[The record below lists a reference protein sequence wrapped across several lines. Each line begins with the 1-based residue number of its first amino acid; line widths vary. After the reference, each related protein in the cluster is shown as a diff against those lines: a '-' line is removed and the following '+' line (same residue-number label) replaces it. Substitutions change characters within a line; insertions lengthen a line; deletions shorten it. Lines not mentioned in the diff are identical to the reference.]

1 MRKFLIKIIFVSL
14 LSAVAL
20 TATADAYN
28 NVSLPIHRKADSGL
42 RAERKQTVASAS
54 KRGEQSSADNIPEII
69 ASCIYS
75 DAWSQSQAGLYT
87 VPTADVHERRL
98 LIKDVHATYGGVG
111 IGDYYYEVYAE
122 EFFGNVTGIYLNSYD
137 LNAGKRLSSSQVPMG
152 CASIGMALDPLTKA
166 IYGIFYDDDWR
177 YLRLGEIDLAE
188 GTVTEIAPISGNWA
202 AFSIGKDG
210 TFYGIRKI
218 MKGGGDDVVV
228 AGSQLC
234 TIDRNTAA
242 VTVVGETGY
251 APYYSSGACI
261 DLKSGRMFWTVSPAD
276 NTGMLCEV
284 DLSSGAAALIHQ
296 FDDNAEYTGLYIP
309 VDAIADDAPAA
320 VEDIYAY
327 FYGTALSGYVEV
339 KVPERTYGGAELST
353 PLTLHIL
360 ENGVEKESKS
370 VSPGQEVSV
379 KVTVS
384 APGRYVFA
392 AYVSNSVGDGPI
404 SQYES
409 IYVGADTPVSTTA
422 TLVYADGN
430 MNLTWL
436 PVKTSVNGE
445 YFNPRNVSYTVTRYP
460 DNVVVAEDIK
470 VTSFSEPIAVPENLT
485 IYYYYVVAK
494 ADGVPSTPA
503 RSNDVILGSLVPP
516 FNADFDDSSIEY
528 WTVIDAN
535 DDNNTWQPR
544 EGAMAAEYSS
554 AIGKDD
560 WLVTPPLHLKA
571 GSAYTLSFDIWAGM
585 SSHPENLE
593 VMLGLAPTVEALNT
607 PLIPSVNVSD
617 TSDSKMYL
625 QKTIMVDADGIY
637 YIGFHALSAANK
649 HTLYLDNVEVS
660 APKSENAPGAATDV
674 VVTPAADGSNSAEI
688 SFCVPNLNL
697 AGAPLE
703 SLSRIDLARDDKIID
718 TYSSPTP
725 GMPLSY
731 VDTYAPYGKVT
742 YTITAYNDYGA
753 GIETSID
760 TFIGFSRPAHV
771 QNLLLQRTSV
781 PGELS
786 VSWTPVSHDVNG
798 LALSNVNYT
807 IYIIDGDKQHAI
819 ASNLTDTSYTWQAVP
834 QDEQDFVQ
842 VAVSAS
848 DSNGNVSDITVSQI
862 VAAGTPYDGM
872 RESFRNGS
880 IGDYIWSVSASGNAE
895 WNLYTDASGIQAADG
910 DNGFVAL
917 SARYAGETGML
928 TSGLISLSEIDDPT
942 LSFYVY
948 SFGAEDLN
956 EVTVGI
962 KDAETNAIADTFT
975 YIVAETG
982 EKGWNRIVL
991 PLSHFADKTIQL
1003 MLGVK
1008 IKSFRTALLDNI
1020 VVGPQL
1026 ENDLTVTAFS
1036 APAYVS
1042 AGQEFQVSVA
1052 ITNHGMAMA
1061 HNYTVDLYQDGVMTQ
1076 SKRGVTLQSGRSAV
1090 MNFSCFMSPF
1100 IEQGVDY
1107 HVVINY
1113 GNDENEADNLSD
1125 TVTVLPIQS
1134 TLPAPG
1140 NLTGDPLDNKVN
1152 LNWLVPDISAYEAEQ
1167 GESLDVIGYEIYR
1180 DGLKIGES
1188 VECSF
1193 SDFNVVADAQYRYVV
1208 FANYREGLSASS
1220 NEIVVSSHVAVSTV
1234 DADSV
1239 AVCTVPGAIKVINAA
1254 GVQLTVANASGA
1266 IIYIGEGCDETE
1278 LRVAPGIYIVNAGAR
1293 TRKVIV
1299 P

>member
-1 MRKFLIKIIFVSL
+1 MRKFLIKTIFVSL

-20 TATADAYN
+20 PATADAYN
-28 NVSLPIHRKADSGL
+28 NVGLPIHRKANSGL
-42 RAERKQTVASAS
+42 RAERRQSTASAPD
-54 KRGEQSSADNIPEII
+54 RHEQSSAGNLPEII

-87 VPTADVHERRL
+87 VPTADGQESRL
-98 LIKDVHATYGGVG
+98 LVKDVYATYGGVG
-111 IGDYYYEVYAE
+111 IGDCYYEVFAE

-137 LNAGKRLSSSQVPMG
+137 LNAGKKLSSSQVAMG
-152 CASIGMALDPLTKA
+152 CASVGMALDPITNSV
-166 IYGIFYDDDWR
+166 YGIFYNDDWS
-177 YLRLGEIDLAE
+177 YLRLGEIDLTE

-234 TIDRNTAA
+234 TIDRNSAA

-261 DLKSGRMFWTVSPAD
+261 DPKSGRMFWTVSPAD
-276 NTGMLCEV
+276 NTGLLCEV
-284 DLSSGAAALIHQ
+284 DLSTGEASLIHQ

-309 VDAIADDAPAA
+309 ADTIEDDAPGA

-327 FYGTALSGYVEV
+327 FYGAALSGYVEV
-339 KVPERTYGGAELST
+339 KVPELTYGGDELSA

-360 ENGVEKESKS
+360 ENGVEKESKF
-370 VSPGQEVSV
+370 VSPGEEVAV

-460 DNVVVAEDIK
+460 DNVVVAENIK
-470 VTSFSEPIAVPENLT
+470 VTSFFEPIDVPENLT
-485 IYYYYVVAK
+485 IYYYNVVAK
-494 ADGVPSTPA
+494 ADGVPSAPA

-516 FNADFDDSSIEY
+516 FNADFDDNSIEY
-528 WTVIDAN
+528 WTIIDAN
-535 DDNNTWQPR
+535 DDNITWQPR
-544 EGAMAAEYSS
+544 DGAMASDYST

-560 WLVTPPLHLKA
+560 WLVTPPLHLEA
-571 GSAYTLSFDIWAGM
+571 DSAYTLSFDTWAGM
-585 SSHPENLE
+585 SSHPEDLE
-593 VMLGLAPTVEALNT
+593 VMLGVAPTVEALST
-607 PLIPSVNVSD
+607 PLIPSVNVD
-617 TSDSKMYL
+617 ATYDSKMHL

-660 APKSENAPGAATDV
+660 APISENAPGAATEV

-688 SFCVPNLNL
+688 SFCVPELTVG
-697 AGAPLE
+697 GAPLE
-703 SLSRIDLARDDKIID
+703 SLSEIEIARNGKIID

-731 VDTYAPYGKVT
+731 VDTDAPYGKVT

-760 TFIGFSRPAHV
+760 TFIGFSRPARV
-771 QNLLLQRTSV
+771 QNLLLQRTSA

-786 VSWTPVSHDVNG
+786 VSWTPVTHDVNG
-798 LALSNVNYT
+798 LALSNVSYT
-807 IYIIDGDKQHAI
+807 IYFIDGEEQHAI
-819 ASNLTDTSYTWQAVP
+819 ASDLTDTSYTWQAVP

-848 DSNGNVSDITVSQI
+848 DSNGNVSDIAVSQT

-880 IGDYIWSVSASGNAE
+880 LGDYIWSVSASGNAE

-910 DNGFVAL
+910 DNGFIAL
-917 SARYAGETGML
+917 SARYADESGVL
-928 TSGLISLSEIDDPT
+928 TSGLISLSEIDDPA

-962 KDAETNAIADTFT
+962 KDAATNAITDTFT

-982 EKGWNRIVL
+982 EKGWNRIMV
-991 PLSHFADKTIQL
+991 PLELFADKTIQL
-1003 MLGVK
+1003 MLGVQ
-1008 IKSFRTALLDNI
+1008 IDSFRTALLDNI

-1026 ENDLTVTAFS
+1026 ENDLTITAFS
-1036 APAYVS
+1036 APAYVN
-1042 AGQEFQVSVA
+1042 AGEEFQVSVA

-1076 SKRGVTLQSGRSAV
+1076 SKRGVTLQSGRSAA
-1090 MNFSCFMSPF
+1090 MNFSCVMSPF
-1100 IEQGVDY
+1100 TEQGVDY
-1107 HVVINY
+1107 HVMINY
-1113 GNDENEADNLSD
+1113 GDDENEADNVSD

-1134 TLPAPG
+1134 TLPAPE

-1152 LNWLVPDISAYEAEQ
+1152 LNWLAPDMSAYEAES
-1167 GESLDVIGYEIYR
+1167 GESLDIIGYEIYR
-1180 DGLKIGES
+1180 DGVKIGES
-1188 VECSF
+1188 TECSF

-1208 FANYREGLSASS
+1208 FANYRQGLSAPS
-1220 NEIVVSSHVAVSTV
+1220 NEIVITSHVAVSTIE
-1234 DADSV
+1234 ADSV
-1239 AVCTVPGAIKVINAA
+1239 AVCTMPGAIKVINAA
-1254 GVQLTVANASGA
+1254 GMQLTVANASGA
-1266 IIYIGEGCDETE
+1266 IIYIGEGSDETE
-1278 LRVAPGIYIVNAGAR
+1278 LRVAPGIYIVSSGAR